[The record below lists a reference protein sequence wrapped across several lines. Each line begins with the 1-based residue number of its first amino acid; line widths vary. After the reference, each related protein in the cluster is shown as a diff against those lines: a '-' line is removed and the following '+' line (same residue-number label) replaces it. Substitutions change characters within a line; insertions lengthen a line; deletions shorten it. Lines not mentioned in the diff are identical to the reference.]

1 MSGVLLLAG
10 CLLVA
15 TGDGTTSTDDALA
28 KDELVLVV
36 RKLARQLDAPK
47 LSERQEAEA
56 GLIELGPR
64 ALDLLPKVDSRTSAE
79 TKQRLARIR
88 RKLQEA
94 LAKQAASPS
103 TITFTGES
111 VPLSEFLA
119 AVEKQ
124 TGNKILDL
132 RKKFGQAQTDPKL
145 KIDLEKVPFWEAL
158 DKVLDQAGMTVYPYG
173 MEPAVCIIAKGEKAG
188 RRGVSTIYSGP
199 FRIEPVSVIA
209 TRDLRDTNEQSMR
222 IKLEVG
228 WEPRLKPI
236 SLRQQLA
243 DVKAIDENGHA
254 LNVDNRMGEI
264 DVQVD
269 RDDTAAEMYLPLG
282 LPPRDVKKIA
292 SLAGTFD
299 AVLPGKVATFRFDKL
314 TQAKGV
320 EKRVAG
326 VTVTFEG
333 ARRNGEI
340 WEIAVAIR
348 FDEAGDALQSHRD
361 WIFNN
366 EAYLETAD
374 GKKIKDDGFETTHQT
389 ENEVGLTYLFALEN
403 PPDNMTFVYKTPSDI
418 LSTRFDYEIKD
429 IPLP

>member
-15 TGDGTTSTDDALA
+15 PADGTTSDQQLALG
-28 KDELVLVV
+28 V
-36 RKLARQLDAPK
+36 RKLVRQLDGAR
-47 LSERQEAEA
+47 LADRQKAEA
-56 GLIELGPR
+56 DLIKLGPR
-64 ALDLLPKVDSRTSAE
+64 ALELLPKVGSRTSAE
-79 TKQRLARIR
+79 TKQRLARVR

-94 LAKQAASPS
+94 LAQEATRPS
-103 TITFTGES
+103 NVTFAGEA

-132 RKKFGQAQTDPKL
+132 RERFGQAQTDPKL
-145 KIDLEKVPFWEAL
+145 KIDLHKVPFWEAL
-158 DKVLDQAGMTVYPYG
+158 DKVLDQAGMTVYPFA
-173 MEPAVCIIAKGEKAG
+173 MEPAVCIVAKGEKDAQ
-188 RRGVSTIYSGP
+188 RRALTVYSGP
-199 FRIEPVSVIA
+199 FRIEPVTVIA
-209 TRDLRDTNEQSMR
+209 TRELRDTGRQSMQ
-222 IKLEVG
+222 IKLQVS
-228 WEPRLKPI
+228 WEPRLSPI

-243 DVKAIDENGHA
+243 DIKALDENGRSLA
-254 LNVDNRMGEI
+254 VDDSGGEI

-269 RDDTAAEMYLPLG
+269 RDDTTVEMYLPFA
-282 LPPRDVKKIA
+282 LPAREVKKIA
-292 SLAGTFD
+292 SLSGRLD

-333 ARRNGEI
+333 ARRSGEI
-340 WEIAVAIR
+340 WEMAVSIR
-348 FDEAGDALQSHRD
+348 FDEAGKSLESHRG

-374 GKKIKDDGFETTHQT
+374 GKKIQDDGFETTHQSK
-389 ENEVGLTYLFALEN
+389 NEVGLTYLFDLEN
-403 PPDNMTFVYKTPSDI
+403 PPRDLTFVYKTPADI
-418 LSTRFDYEIKD
+418 LSARFDYKIKD